1 MAAAW
6 EYLVASWSLSTNL
19 ASKASDAGQSWEGEY
34 LVLAPGATEPQ
45 RHPAPISDPGHALIN
60 ELGSDGWELVNE
72 SVTES
77 MIGDRP
83 GVDGNRKLP
92 HRLPVGVQAPLLSAR
107 RPPRTGRSR
116 ALPTP

>member
-77 MIGDRP
+77 MIG
-83 GVDGNRKLP
+83 
-92 HRLPVGVQAPLLSAR
+92 
-107 RPPRTGRSR
+107 TGRGWTGTGSFPIAYR
-116 ALPTP
+116 WVFKRPS